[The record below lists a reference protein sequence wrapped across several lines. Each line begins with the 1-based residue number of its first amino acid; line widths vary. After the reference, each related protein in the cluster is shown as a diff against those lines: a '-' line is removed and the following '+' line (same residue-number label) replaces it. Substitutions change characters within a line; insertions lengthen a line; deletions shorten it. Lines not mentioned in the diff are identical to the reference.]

1 MKKLLFIALLLSG
14 NANADNSIGLSI
26 CKGEYALCAAS
37 PTKAIPGKK
46 VTINGL
52 EFDAG
57 VAVCPV
63 LKGLSIA
70 NLSLMNGSCKAPE
83 GKVWSLFAP
92 LKSYPQAPTWETVP
106 AVIRTFTTTS
116 DSGMSNM
123 WSMICE
129 KQKSKTNGVQL
140 ADCYGPLNES
150 PWTGTA
156 IPVGTLVGTAAPV
169 GATYPVGGNFP

>member
-1 MKKLLFIALLLSG
+1 MKILILALALFIPVAH
-14 NANADNSIGLSI
+14 AENSMELWI

-37 PTKAIPGKK
+37 PTTAVPGKK

-63 LKGLSIA
+63 LRGLGIA
-70 NLSLMNGSCKAPE
+70 NLALMNGSCEAPR

-106 AVIRTFTTTS
+106 AVIRTFTTTA

-129 KQKSKTNGVQL
+129 KRKNKVNGVQL

-156 IPVGTLVGTAAPV
+156 IAVGTTVGTAAPV
-169 GATYPVGGNFP
+169 GASYPVGGNFP

>member
-1 MKKLLFIALLLSG
+1 MKYLILALALFIPVAH
-14 NANADNSIGLSI
+14 AENSIELSV

-37 PTKAIPGKK
+37 PTTAIPGKK

-70 NLSLMNGSCKAPE
+70 NLALMNGSCQAPK

-92 LKSYPQAPTWETVP
+92 VKSYPQAPTWETVP
-106 AVIRTFTTTS
+106 AVIRTFVTTA

-129 KQKSKTNGVQL
+129 KQKKKTNGVQL

-156 IPVGTLVGTAAPV
+156 VPVGTTVGTAAPV
-169 GATYPVGGNFP
+169 GASYPVGGNFP

>member
-1 MKKLLFIALLLSG
+1 MKILILALSLFIPVAHAQ
-14 NANADNSIGLSI
+14 NLSI

-37 PTKAIPGKK
+37 PTTAIPGKK

-70 NLSLMNGSCKAPE
+70 NLALMNGSCEAPK

-92 LKSYPQAPTWETVP
+92 LKSYPQAPTWAVTP
-106 AVIRTFTTTS
+106 AVIRTFVTTAGVGG
-116 DSGMSNM
+116 GMSNM
-123 WSMICE
+123 WSFPCTVRP
-129 KQKSKTNGVQL
+129 KRVNGVTL
-140 ADCYGPLNES
+140 SDCKGAMNES
-150 PWTGTA
+150 PWTGTL
-156 IPVGTLVGTAAPV
+156 IPAGTTVGTAAPV
-169 GATYPVGGNFP
+169 GAANPVGGNFP